1 MMQCGK
7 HIWNSSCC
15 GYNMQ
20 IKNAGFHHPKRKEI
34 YGKVVMT
41 WKFYVSFDSSYEAS
55 LQREWKRMHAMPRG
69 FRFWHSQPPVRVM
82 PPFSW

>member
-41 WKFYVSFDSSYEAS
+41 WKFYVSFDSSYEAME
-55 LQREWKRMHAMPRG
+55 L
-69 FRFWHSQPPVRVM
+69 
-82 PPFSW
+82 